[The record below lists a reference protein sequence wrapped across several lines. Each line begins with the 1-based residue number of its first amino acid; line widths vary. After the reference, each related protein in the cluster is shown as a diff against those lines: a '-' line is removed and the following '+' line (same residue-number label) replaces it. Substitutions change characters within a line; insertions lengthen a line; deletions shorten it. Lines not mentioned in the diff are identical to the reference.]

1 MLVLRAHPGIAYN
14 GHIHSSLSQATL
26 AKDKPLISHVQDFLA
41 TLVSFAK
48 PDARPNV
55 QRQLMATPYDLG
67 EEVDLAAS
75 ARGMT
80 SSSQPAG
87 DTGRTVRNT
96 RP

>member
-1 MLVLRAHPGIAYN
+1 MLVLRTHPSIADN

-26 AKDKPLISHVQDFLA
+26 AKDKPLISHVHDFLA
-41 TLVSFAK
+41 ALVSFAK

-55 QRQLMATPYDLG
+55 QCQLWPLPYDLG
-67 EEVDLAAS
+67 EEIDIAAS

-80 SSSQPAG
+80 SSSQPAR